1 MVQKENYIFNS
12 ANWEI
17 NNDLLNRTNNILLK
31 FKNDIQH
38 NKIPLFALINKDKDI
53 DEIISNSKFF
63 NSDNNLSDFV
73 LIGTGGSSLGAEAL
87 IQAHSNQKLNNNKI
101 NFHVLNSLDSNSVSK
116 VLNLIK
122 PNSSKF
128 LAISKSGKTTETIAI
143 LLVVIEWLLKN
154 DIKVDESV
162 MVMCENINNTENA
175 LMKIVHEYSLKAIQ
189 HTNIGGRFS
198 VLSSTGLL
206 PAAIMGLDLYS
217 LRNAAR
223 HSLSNIFDNNALILS
238 SSVFAKINNSSEKL
252 NCIIHYGDALSSFV
266 SWYKQLWNESLGKE
280 SKGAFLIT
288 GKGSI
293 DQHSQLQMWLDGP
306 NIANYTF
313 IKVENKNG
321 YKVVANDKDLL
332 LSGLTLEQ
340 IQNIMADSTFDA
352 LKDNGRSVRMM
363 SIPDISAERVVE
375 LMVRFMLEVLVV
387 AELMEVDPYN
397 QNAVEKIKINVSKR
411 LENR

>member
-63 NSDNNLSDFV
+63 NSDNNLTDFV

-87 IQAHSNQKLNNNKI
+87 IQAHSNQKLNNKI

-175 LMKIVHEYSLKAIQ
+175 LMKIVHQYSLKAIQ

-223 HSLSNIFDNNALILS
+223 HSLSNIFDNNTLILS

-280 SKGAFLIT
+280 SKGAFLMT